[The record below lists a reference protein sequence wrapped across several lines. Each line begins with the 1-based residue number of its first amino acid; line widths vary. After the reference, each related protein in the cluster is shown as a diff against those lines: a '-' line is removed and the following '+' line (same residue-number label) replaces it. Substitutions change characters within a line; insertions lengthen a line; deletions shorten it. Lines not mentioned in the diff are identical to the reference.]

1 MLLTG
6 GPTGPSGPSLPGAPL
21 GPCVN
26 ELHRKIFQSVK
37 LIFYFGICNCKSK
50 LLCTWYYT
58 NSYVKYCV
66 KIYEYICTMPYLV
79 KYIEIQNNDVYAL
92 DTMAHLWSFCSLWT
106 GSSLRSCWTSVSFS
120 SLVYKENN

>member
-26 ELHRKIFQSVK
+26 EPHRKIFQSVK

-50 LLCTWYYT
+50 LLHTWYYT

-66 KIYEYICTMPYLV
+66 KIYECICIMPYLV
-79 KYIEIQNNDVYAL
+79 KYIEIQNNDVYA
-92 DTMAHLWSFCSLWT
+92 H
-106 GSSLRSCWTSVSFS
+106 GHNG
-120 SLVYKENN
+120 SLVVLLLPLDRELPEVLLDQYFL